1 MIIFALGFFLNS
13 FTYLIDRSLWRDG
26 FCAWLHTYATN
37 VRVPGVLQRIAICY
51 FIATT
56 IFLSAGIRGQLI
68 WIVVLLAG
76 YWVLMIVGPLLGCGT
91 GGLEPEGNLS
101 QYIDNLVLNG
111 PVIGTH
117 VWKGGKIWDPEGV
130 FSTVPAI
137 ATCLFG
143 IMTGHLLRSK
153 QTSETRTAWLFVGG
167 NLLLFAGVVMDV
179 WLPIN
184 KTMTTSA
191 PRSRGMRLR
200 RSSASWPAGTMPR

>member
-1 MIIFALGFFLNS
+1 M
-13 FTYLIDRSLWRDG
+13 
-26 FCAWLHTYATN
+26 
-37 VRVPGVLQRIAICY
+37 
-51 FIATT
+51 
-56 IFLSAGIRGQLI
+56 
-68 WIVVLLAG
+68 VLLAG